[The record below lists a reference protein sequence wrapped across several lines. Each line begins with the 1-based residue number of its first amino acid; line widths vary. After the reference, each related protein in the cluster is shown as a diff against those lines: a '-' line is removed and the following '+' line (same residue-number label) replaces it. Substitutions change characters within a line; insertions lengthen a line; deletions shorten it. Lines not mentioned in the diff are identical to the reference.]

1 MEKKQFAEARGLNFT
16 LCIKWLN
23 ELGFEPRFFWH
34 LRRDT
39 LRGSFVAGREVAAG
53 NATIRAYEDEIRL
66 IVKNAARPI
75 TDADFAKVR
84 SKLTPEALAA
94 IKAIADQSQ
103 LIEDPFGD
111 GVTNKSFD
119 VIVANC
125 RVLRDL
131 ARDKK
136 LTVPP
141 SSGAEKK

>member
-1 MEKKQFAEARGLNFT
+1 M
-16 LCIKWLN
+16 
-23 ELGFEPRFFWH
+23 
-34 LRRDT
+34 
-39 LRGSFVAGREVAAG
+39 
-53 NATIRAYEDEIRL
+53 L
-66 IVKNAARPI
+66 IFSKA
-75 TDADFAKVR
+75 R

-103 LIEDPFGD
+103 LIEDPFGE
-111 GVTNKSFD
+111 GVTKTIFD

-136 LTVPP
+136 LTLPP